1 MDYSGS
7 LKTGFKNI
15 FYLFSC
21 YYKLF
26 CAVLASLARC
36 LQYTPQARCK
46 YRRNYSLSRSWS
58 RVRVPSLPHQWQSSS
73 EVEHEYFFIFCCNVR
88 PFRAN
93 AGWFTGRRAAQAV
106 SAIRRRS
113 GSSPDGVQTLWRN
126 LIDPANLVAHPFLW
140 HKKQMPKELQ
150 HRVPEVAGSNPAAAT
165 SMAAWRSRLARGT

>member
-15 FYLFSC
+15 FSLFSC

-36 LQYTPQARCK
+36 LQYTTQHDANAEGITAYHARG
-46 YRRNYSLSRSWS
+46 RGFESRLCRING
-58 RVRVPSLPHQWQSSS
+58 RVAQL
-73 EVEHEYFFIFCCNVR
+73 VEHDYFFIFCCNVR

-106 SAIRRRS
+106 SAVRRRS

-126 LIDPANLVAHPFLW
+126 LIEPADLVAHPFYGT
-140 HKKQMPKELQ
+140 KSRCRRNYSIGCPRSQV
-150 HRVPEVAGSNPAAAT
+150 RVLPLLHQ
-165 SMAAWRSRLARGT
+165 WQRGAVG

>member
-15 FYLFSC
+15 FSLFSC

-46 YRRNYSLSRSWS
+46 CRRNYSRRGFESRLCRING
-58 RVRVPSLPHQWQSSS
+58 RVAQL
-73 EVEHEYFFIFCCNVR
+73 VEHDYFFIFCCNVR

-126 LIDPANLVAHPFLW
+126 LIEPANLVAHPFLW

-150 HRVPEVAGSNPAAAT
+150 HRVPEVAGSSPAAAT